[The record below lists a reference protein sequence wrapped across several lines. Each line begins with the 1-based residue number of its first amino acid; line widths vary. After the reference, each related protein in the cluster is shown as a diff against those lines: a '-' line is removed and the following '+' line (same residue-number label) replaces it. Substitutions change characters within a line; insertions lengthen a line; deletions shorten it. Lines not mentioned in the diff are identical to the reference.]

1 MKHIHREQ
9 GYEAHPPQP
18 VVAAAAPAASVSRP
32 LPDDEQ
38 RRHRAPRW
46 AGDSSVVLGAERR
59 GIPLEELTQRAP
71 NRHMSRA
78 RGDTSIDD
86 PHVILPPLNSI
97 HLY

>member
-1 MKHIHREQ
+1 MKRIHREQ

-32 LPDDEQ
+32 LPDLG

-59 GIPLEELTQRAP
+59 GIPLEEL
-71 NRHMSRA
+71 
-78 RGDTSIDD
+78 
-86 PHVILPPLNSI
+86 
-97 HLY
+97 